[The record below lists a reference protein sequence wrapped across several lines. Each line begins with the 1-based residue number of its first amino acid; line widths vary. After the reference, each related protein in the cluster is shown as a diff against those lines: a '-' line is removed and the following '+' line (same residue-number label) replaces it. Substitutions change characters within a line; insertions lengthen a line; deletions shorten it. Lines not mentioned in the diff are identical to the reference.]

1 MPVFKHSVTGDETE
15 LSRDYAAAFPAGT
28 WTLVEEVGPREQADK
43 ELQAALDN
51 KVTVE
56 DENGNELLPT
66 HEFDDEPAHPPVK
79 EIPIPESHEGD
90 H

>member
-28 WTLVEEVGPREQADK
+28 WTLVEEVGPREQADRELK
-43 ELQAALDN
+43 EALDN

-56 DENGNELLPT
+56 DEDGNELQPSG
-66 HEFDDEPAHPPVK
+66 EFDDDAPVAPPHK
-79 EIPIPESHEGD
+79 DILAPTEGD